1 MIWAVVKLLIKSQK
15 PQKNPQVNNSETII
29 KEHDKEMPKE
39 IQTQLQMSMIKCLK
53 KDIYL

>member
-1 MIWAVVKLLIKSQK
+1 MIWAIVKLLIKSQK
-15 PQKNPQVNNSETII
+15 PPKNPQVNNSETII

>member
-15 PQKNPQVNNSETII
+15 TPKNPQVNNSETII

>member
-15 PQKNPQVNNSETII
+15 PPKNPQVNNSEAII

-39 IQTQLQMSMIKCLK
+39 IQTQLQISMIKCLK

>member
-15 PQKNPQVNNSETII
+15 PPKYPQVNNSETII